1 MQKAEQEI
9 LLNQNLQELEEAYEE
24 KGGQDEA
31 ILIFPNGR
39 IVNGNTRTS
48 LMRRLGYEAIKCI
61 VLEDEELKHKEIELE
76 AEEDE
81 VPSGKIDFDLL
92 IATPGRLIDFV
103 DRNVT
108 RFQLRGLLSI
118 EKEV

>member
-1 MQKAEQEI
+1 MRETKATSI
-9 LLNQNLQELEEAYEE
+9 RKDAKTGGFKDTPVE
-24 KGGQDEA
+24 K
-31 ILIFPNGR
+31 
-39 IVNGNTRTS
+39 
-48 LMRRLGYEAIKCI
+48 
-61 VLEDEELKHKEIELE
+61 LKSQM
-76 AEEDE
+76 E
-81 VPSGKIDFDLL
+81 VAHGADLL